1 MERVHA
7 LHGTWAL
14 EPNGVTLNA
23 YRIHFGCDQKNE
35 NYSDFVLLLNSS
47 LDDDIATAVIKLFL
61 IPNKIVTSFISPC
74 GQIYLSAEQVL

>member
-14 EPNGVTLNA
+14 EPHGATLNA
-23 YRIHFGCDQKNE
+23 YRIHFVCDQENE

-47 LDDDIATAVIKLFL
+47 LDDDIATAEIELFL

-74 GQIYLSAEQVL
+74 GKINLSVEQVL